1 MELKGVKLINY
12 CVLSSYMS
20 KVLHVNQNSF
30 DEEVLKSQI
39 PVFVDFWAEWCGPC
53 RAIAPV
59 LESLAEDYNGKVKIV
74 KINVDKETDLA
85 NKYNVSAIP
94 SLIIVKDGKEIDRI
108 VGGATKEVY
117 AERINKVI

>member
-1 MELKGVKLINY
+1 
-12 CVLSSYMS
+12 MS
-20 KVLHVNQNSF
+20 KILHVNQSSF
-30 DEEVLKSQI
+30 DDEVLKSQI

-59 LESLAEDYNGKVKIV
+59 LESLAEDFDGKVKIV
-74 KINVDKETDLA
+74 KINVDQENELA

-94 SLIIVKDGKEIDRI
+94 SLIILKDGKEIDRI

-117 AERINKVI
+117 ADRINKVI

>member
-1 MELKGVKLINY
+1 
-12 CVLSSYMS
+12 MS
-20 KVLHVNQNSF
+20 KILHVNQSSF
-30 DEEVLKSQI
+30 DDEVLKSQI

-94 SLIIVKDGKEIDRI
+94 SLIILKDGKEIDRI

-117 AERINKVI
+117 ADRINKVI

>member
-1 MELKGVKLINY
+1 
-12 CVLSSYMS
+12 MS

-94 SLIIVKDGKEIDRI
+94 SPIIVKDGKEIDRI